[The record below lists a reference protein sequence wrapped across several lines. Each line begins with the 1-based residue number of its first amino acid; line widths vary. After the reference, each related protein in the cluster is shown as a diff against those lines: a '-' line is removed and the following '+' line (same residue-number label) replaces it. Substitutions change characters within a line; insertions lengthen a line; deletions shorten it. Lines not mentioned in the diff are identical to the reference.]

1 MSARY
6 YLDRLCPFMDRILAL
21 VEGSGTDSYLT
32 GGTALSRPYLN
43 HRFSD
48 DLDLFVNASLDF
60 RQ

>member
-1 MSARY
+1 
-6 YLDRLCPFMDRILAL
+6 MDRILAL